1 MKSPAFAL
9 PSGLPR
15 LSLRRPSNRT
25 VILIGLAA
33 ATPAGAS
40 AMLFY
45 LAVYV
50 VMSLGSFVGVL
61 MLRNGDGENLETF
74 DDIEIDPSSMP
85 VGFVNSKG
93 FGGNNATGFF
103 VSPSK
108 TEELLKK
115 RWGTKDLTAH
125 KKRSEKTQEAA
136 ENYNLKADDQDNK
149 PIYQF
154 GEGVVDGEELS
165 ISPKEI
171 VIPGF
176 RESVSLDIDNPYGDL
191 SDA

>member
-1 MKSPAFAL
+1 
-9 PSGLPR
+9 
-15 LSLRRPSNRT
+15 
-25 VILIGLAA
+25 
-33 ATPAGAS
+33 
-40 AMLFY
+40 
-45 LAVYV
+45 
-50 VMSLGSFVGVL
+50 
-61 MLRNGDGENLETF
+61 
-74 DDIEIDPSSMP
+74 MP

-115 RWGTKDLTAH
+115 RWGTKDLTAY
-125 KKRSEKTQEAA
+125 KKRSEKIQETA
-136 ENYNLKADDQDNK
+136 ENYNLKADDIDTK

-154 GEGVVDGEELS
+154 GEGVVDGEELT